1 MSMSFKVMTPL
12 FDRMCQFW
20 RELMGVNDHI
30 RNINMKTLI
39 IFWSLNEFYSF
50 IFG

>member
-20 RELMGVNDHI
+20 RELMGVNDHLRIFFVQEWSNI
-30 RNINMKTLI
+30 RMKTLI
-39 IFWSLNEFYSF
+39 MFW
-50 IFG
+50 